1 MSIDKENVNKV
12 TEQIINA
19 AFAVS
24 NALGNGFLEKVY
36 ENSLCIELKKRN
48 IRFDQQKP
56 VNVYYGDEVVG
67 EYYADLLVEDIVV
80 VELKTVNRIAE
91 MHEAQLIHYLK
102 ATNKKIGLLL
112 NFANPKL
119 EIKRMVND
127 L

>member
-1 MSIDKENVNKV
+1 MDKESVNKV

-112 NFANPKL
+112 NFASPKL

>member
-91 MHEAQLIHYLK
+91 THEAQLIHYLK

-112 NFANPKL
+112 NFASPKL

>member
-1 MSIDKENVNKV
+1 MDKESVNKV

-80 VELKTVNRIAE
+80 VELKTDNRIAE
-91 MHEAQLIHYLK
+91 THEAQLIHYLK